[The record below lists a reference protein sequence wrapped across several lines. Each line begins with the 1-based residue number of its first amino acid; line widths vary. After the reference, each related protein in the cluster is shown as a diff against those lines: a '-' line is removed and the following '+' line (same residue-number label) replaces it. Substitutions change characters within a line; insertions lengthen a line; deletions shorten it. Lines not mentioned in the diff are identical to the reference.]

1 MKFLI
6 DLTLLG
12 LGFVLGLSFIII
24 ILAIATRS
32 DMVLLMFPD
41 DLRDFDLVLG
51 VWENKARILW
61 KNPDRESMIVDKA
74 DLDLEDWR

>member
-24 ILAIATRS
+24 ILAIATRGN
-32 DMVLLMFPD
+32 MVLLKFPD

-61 KNPDRESMIVDKA
+61 KNPDRESLIVDKA